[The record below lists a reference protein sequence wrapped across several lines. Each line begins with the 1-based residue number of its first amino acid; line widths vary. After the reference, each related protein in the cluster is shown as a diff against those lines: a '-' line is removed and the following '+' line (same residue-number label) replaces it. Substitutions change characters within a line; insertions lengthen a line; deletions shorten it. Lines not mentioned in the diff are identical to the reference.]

1 MIEEE
6 EKSNKYNIV
15 SIIFID
21 QIGPKKFVSHFHFC
35 CYNISYNLSLFHVS
49 MEIDQTYEVLGYQL
63 LFKKEYSISIEI
75 T

>member
-6 EKSNKYNIV
+6 ESNKYNIV

-35 CYNISYNLSLFHVS
+35 CYKISYNLSLFHVS
-49 MEIDQTYEVLGYQL
+49 MEIDQTYE
-63 LFKKEYSISIEI
+63 EI
-75 T
+75 IRS

>member
-49 MEIDQTYEVLGYQL
+49 MEIDQTYEVGYQL

>member
-49 MEIDQTYEVLGYQL
+49 MEIDQTYEDLR
-63 LFKKEYSISIEI
+63 ISII
-75 T
+75 V